1 MATAEHTP
9 EPEPT
14 TDTVTYTWPKPK
26 GGHLFIHPNYL
37 NHQLRAQPD
46 DFVDDFVRE
55 ALRTF
60 LVQLTTTNIDFET
73 ARSLAQGTHRIEIDE
88 DSDETNY
95 LITIVACD

>member
-14 TDTVTYTWPKPK
+14 TYTWNKRSWMHPD
-26 GGHLFIHPNYL
+26 FI
-37 NHQLRAQPD
+37 NHQLRYDIHDMEA
-46 DFVDDFVRE
+46 DFVRE

-60 LVQLTTTNIDFET
+60 MVQLTTKNIDFAT
-73 ARSLAQGTHRIEIDE
+73 ARSLAKGTHRLEVDE

-95 LITIVACD
+95 LITIVPND